1 MAIYYLAHRHRD
13 QEQSGGGCK
22 EMGRG
27 VEEDRFF
34 LLINL
39 PCY

>member
-13 QEQSGGGCK
+13 QDQSGGGCR
-22 EMGRG
+22 EGG